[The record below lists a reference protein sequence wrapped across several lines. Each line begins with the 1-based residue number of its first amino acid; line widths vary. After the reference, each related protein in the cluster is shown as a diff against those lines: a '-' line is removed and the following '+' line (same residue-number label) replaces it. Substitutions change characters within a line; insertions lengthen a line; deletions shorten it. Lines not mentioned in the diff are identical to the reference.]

1 MGSSDSLNLLNLAI
15 KLLTWAATPMGLL
28 CVGLAG
34 GWLLKRL
41 WPRSWLGTVVMTL
54 AVAQLIAFA
63 MPPVAHW
70 LHAGL
75 ERRAVALVEANAGG
89 PYDGILLLGGL
100 TRSTRSPLAP
110 GWQLD
115 VTEAA
120 DRAHHAAR
128 IWFDGLAPRIIVAG
142 GVWPATPPKPAEAL
156 WIQQLLLQMGVPQ
169 DALVLETESTTTREN
184 VRNVAQ
190 IMQANG
196 WRGRLALV
204 TSASHMPRAHANAT
218 RAGLTVDAYPTDWQ
232 AHAILDRPLPWL
244 PNTDALDASNR
255 ALKEWIALI
264 WGY

>member
-1 MGSSDSLNLLNLAI
+1 MADLDSLNLFNLLV

-28 CVGLAG
+28 CLGITC
-34 GWLLKRL
+34 GWLIKRV
-41 WPRSWLGTVVMTL
+41 WPRSWLGPLAMTL
-54 AVAQLIAFA
+54 ALLQLIGFA
-63 MPPVAHW
+63 LPPVAHW

-75 ERRAVALVEANAGG
+75 ERRAAALADANVGG

-120 DRAHHAAR
+120 DRATTAAQAWHQG
-128 IWFDGLAPRIIVAG
+128 IAPRIVVAG

-156 WIQQLLLQMGVPQ
+156 LIKQLLLQLGVPP

-184 VRNVAQ
+184 VKNVAQ

-196 WRGRLALV
+196 WDGRLALV
-204 TSASHMPRAHANAT
+204 TSASHMPRAFANAM

-232 AHAILDRPLPWL
+232 AHATMDRPMPWL
-244 PNTDALDASNR
+244 PSTDALDASNR
-255 ALKEWIALI
+255 ALKEWIALV